1 MIKDLASAL
10 NSLHTMKIAHGGLHP
25 RNVLLTSDNRVLLS
39 AFDVSK
45 TPVRCHPEY
54 ANILYLYSLISSILF
69 DSLQVQR
76 LESPF
81 EDNGLRFIDP
91 RTRRNSLDPANDMFC
106 LGMLA
111 LWLFCPTT
119 TFNTDHRGHVQL
131 GKLESIPMFMQRECG

>member
-1 MIKDLASAL
+1 M
-10 NSLHTMKIAHGGLHP
+10 
-25 RNVLLTSDNRVLLS
+25 
-39 AFDVSK
+39 
-45 TPVRCHPEY
+45 
-54 ANILYLYSLISSILF
+54 
-69 DSLQVQR
+69 QR

-119 TFNTDHRGHVQL
+119 TFNTHPCGDVQL
-131 GKLESIPMFMQRECG
+131 GKLESIPIFMQSECG